1 MTLYSF
7 QHIIYSYPLY
17 TNPWTQPSFFFILF
31 AIIQGTD
38 VFQIVEF
45 KYILAL
51 NWVTLFASL
60 GKAPNSAIPRTL
72 VYFPWY
78 IS

>member
-1 MTLYSF
+1 MVYDIVFFSAYLLLSPVY
-7 QHIIYSYPLY
+7 QPLNPAII
-17 TNPWTQPSFFFILF
+17 FFILF

-51 NWVTLFASL
+51 N
-60 GKAPNSAIPRTL
+60 
-72 VYFPWY
+72 
-78 IS
+78 